1 MQKILMDKIRLGI
14 VLMIISF
21 CSSFQVMAERDD
33 CDFSTSYDVGISKK
47 FFKRLQVGF
56 TESVSLNQNST
67 NLDKISSKV
76 DVSYAVVRKIFKVG
90 VSYYA
95 ISKHREENY
104 FFNQRFQGYTNVK
117 YTFNRF
123 TLAWRSR
130 YQMTYRPEKEEPK
143 VWSNYWRNKL
153 SFSAKVPH
161 VALYPS
167 VAAELFYRTNDY
179 KGNSIRKMRYEVAL
193 KYELNK
199 KNALKLYYQYD
210 DVMNAKKKAVN
221 GSNLGLSYQFS
232 L

>member
-1 MQKILMDKIRLGI
+1 MDKIRLGI

-143 VWSNYWRNKL
+143 VWSNYWRNKNSTL
-153 SFSAKVPH
+153 KVVLELAFSR
-161 VALYPS
+161 
-167 VAAELFYRTNDY
+167 LFYL
-179 KGNSIRKMRYEVAL
+179 KLIRKILAFTAIVKTVFKSYVFVPYFTIFARL
-193 KYELNK
+193 KNSVV
-199 KNALKLYYQYD
+199 D
-210 DVMNAKKKAVN
+210 II
-221 GSNLGLSYQFS
+221 
-232 L
+232 